1 MIPFKILPFCQK
13 PMYNSTIVS
22 HTFTL
27 NLTATDIKPGWRWI
41 PCNSLNTSTDSFS
54 MDRVATKMAADND
67 GTTMEVL
74 FPYTRVRTRRF
85 HRYHSAVFAIDKQ

>member
-1 MIPFKILPFCQK
+1 
-13 PMYNSTIVS
+13 MYNSTIVS

-67 GTTMEVL
+67 VTTMEVL